1 MENEQYYYVTYT
13 ASASFRV
20 LAKSEEDAIRKAD
33 EMFMTDDLEI
43 DGVEVYKEQENGN
56 ADN

>member
-1 MENEQYYYVTYT
+1 MEDKQYYYVTYT

-20 LAKSEEDAIRKAD
+20 LAKSEEDALGKAD
-33 EMFMTDDLEI
+33 EMFTIDDLEI
-43 DGVEVYKEQENGN
+43 DGVEVYKEQENEN

>member
-43 DGVEVYKEQENGN
+43 DGVEVYKE
-56 ADN
+56 